1 MRITFGGEIADVN
14 AVNNRVGYDEL
25 LSSVLVGPH

>member
-1 MRITFGGEIADVN
+1 MRITFGGEIAD
-14 AVNNRVGYDEL
+14 VNNRVGYDEL